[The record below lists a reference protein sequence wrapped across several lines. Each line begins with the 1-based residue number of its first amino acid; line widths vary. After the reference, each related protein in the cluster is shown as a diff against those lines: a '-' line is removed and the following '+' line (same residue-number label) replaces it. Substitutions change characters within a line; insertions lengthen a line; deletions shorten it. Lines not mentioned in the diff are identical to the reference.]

1 MDRITILHGPNQRTI
16 DLENIKYLIGDNELV
31 KYDIYYSL
39 KSELN
44 KTLNSEY
51 SIENSMKHQCL
62 FNGNAFDSKIWKF
75 IEISPFFDFDSDIKM
90 GTKSLFHK
98 YLESCGEQIEQFSS
112 FKSIQEDVQM
122 LNDELKSFNFNVN
135 QKEVNITLNDLPLAT
150 IVKEIIP
157 KISSAESICNVAD
170 LSYEDIMLL
179 QISLLEKIA
188 IKSIDKKILCC
199 CFLPKLTPSLRSAL
213 IGLRYKNLFLLVFT
227 PDVVCKNL
235 CENIVCS
242 KKYLD
247 LANDDMICDCIM
259 DLPFHIELDEFK
271 KRALSIIEND
281 FADKSDQLTIELFS

>member
-1 MDRITILHGPNQRTI
+1 MDRITILHGTNRHTI
-16 DLENIKYLIGDNELV
+16 DLENIKYLIGGNELL

-51 SIENSMKHQCL
+51 AIENGLKHQCL
-62 FNGNAFDSKIWKF
+62 FNETTFDSKIWKF
-75 IEISPFFDFDSDIKM
+75 IEISPFFEFDSDIKM

-112 FKSIQEDVQM
+112 YKSIQEDAQL
-122 LNDELKSFNFNVN
+122 LNDELKSFHFLINK
-135 QKEVNITLNDLPLAT
+135 KEVNFVLNNLPFAT

-157 KISSAESICNVAD
+157 TISNDDSICNAGD

-188 IKSIDKKILCC
+188 VNSIDRKILCC
-199 CFLPKLTPSLRSAL
+199 CFLPKITPLLRSAL
-213 IGLRYKNLFLLVFT
+213 IGLRYKNLYLLVFT
-227 PDVVCKNL
+227 PNVVCKNL
-235 CENIVCS
+235 SENVLCS

-247 LANDDMICDCIM
+247 LANDEMICDFIM

-271 KRALSIIEND
+271 KRASICIENG
-281 FADKSDQLTIELFS
+281 FVDKSDQLAIELFS